1 MTKDTKLASYQAKQ
15 QILERRKA
23 RAPRDNRL
31 AIIASVAA
39 VALAAGGQFV
49 YFNYGPGFVEEVL
62 AEPTESETPETDE
75 SPAAEPVNSELVPLP
90 EIAEARTWTGTI
102 DLNGAPVELELFGD
116 LAPQAVAN
124 YVTLVRDGFYEG
136 VNCHRLV
143 TAGIFVLQCGDPQ
156 GTGRGDPGYNWGP
169 IENAPGDN
177 FYPAGTLAMARQPF
191 REEPGFDAAFSMG
204 SQFFIVYEDSMIS
217 ADQAGGYT
225 VFGRVTSGLDSVSAI
240 AAAGVEG
247 GAADGSPSA
256 PVVMA
261 NLTVE

>member
-23 RAPRDNRL
+23 RAPKDNRL

-49 YFNYGPGFVEEVL
+49 YFNYGPGFVEEVV
-62 AEPTESETPETDE
+62 AEPTESETPAADE
-75 SPAAEPVNSELVPLP
+75 SPAAESVNSELVPLP
-90 EIAEARTWTGTI
+90 EVAEARTWVGTI

-116 LAPQAVAN
+116 VAPQAVAN
-124 YVTLVRDGFYEG
+124 YVTLVQSGFYEG

-143 TAGIFVLQCGDPQ
+143 TAGIFVLQCGDPDGN
-156 GTGRGDPGYNWGP
+156 GTGGPGYNWGP
-169 IENAPGDN
+169 IENAPAGDL
-177 FYPAGTLAMARQPF
+177 YESGTLAMAR
-191 REEPGFDAAFSMG
+191 RGGDGFSMG
-204 SQFFIVYEDSMIS
+204 SQFFIVYEDSVIPS
-217 ADQAGGYT
+217 DQAGGYT
-225 VFGRVTSGLDSVSAI
+225 VFGRVTSGLDSISAI

-247 GAADGSPSA
+247 GATDGSPSA